1 MPAYRP
7 ISSLFPRALVTLILG
22 LAFTPFTMAYQSAF
36 PPTESGVTEL
46 KTLPAGV
53 LLKSSAS
60 GSYFERGSSL
70 FRPLFRY
77 ISDHNISMTVPVEA
91 SIDGAAM
98 YFWVAESEQSKVSG
112 DRDGVEVIEIPERLV
127 VSRGEQGAYAEENF
141 EKTRDQALAWIK
153 TQDDLEIA
161 GAPYAVFWNGPFT
174 LWFLKRFEVH
184 VPVRKVTAE
193 PLPETG

>member
-1 MPAYRP
+1 M
-7 ISSLFPRALVTLILG
+7 TLILG
-22 LAFTPFTMAYQSAF
+22 LTCTPFSMAYESAF
-36 PPTESGVTEL
+36 PPTEPGVTEL
-46 KTLPAGV
+46 KTLPAGM
-53 LLKSSAS
+53 LLKSSTS
-60 GSYFERGSSL
+60 GSYFEDGSSL

-91 SIDGAAM
+91 SIDKAAM
-98 YFWVAESEQSKVSG
+98 YFWVVESEESKVAG

-127 VSRGEQGAYAEENF
+127 VSRGERGAYTEENF
-141 EKTRDQALAWIK
+141 EKTRDETLAWVE
-153 TQDDLEIA
+153 THDELEIA